1 MRRAAVDKEWLAKLS
16 PQPTGHVVPEPS
28 AHYLRD
34 VLRVTLGQIVELFDG
49 TGRYA
54 RARIESVTAKS
65 LEIVVVELG
74 QSEQNESPCRI
85 TLLQAIPKGDRW
97 TWVIEKAT
105 ELGVTR
111 LVPLKS
117 SRSVVDIPS
126 GKGESKL
133 ERWQKIAASAAR
145 QSQRSVIPVFTAQ
158 QDLKALLERREDGDT
173 LRFVL
178 HVDETSRSLVG
189 HLQQALD
196 ERSPGAVELFI
207 GPEGGFDDHE
217 VEAMKQ
223 AGIIPCSLGPRVL
236 RSETAGVV
244 AVALVQSIL
253 GDMG

>member
-1 MRRAAVDKEWLAKLS
+1 MRRAAVEKEWLKTLD
-16 PQPTGHVVPEPS
+16 PQSTGHVVPEPT

-34 VLRVTLGQIVELFDG
+34 VLRVTTGQIVEFFDG

-54 RARIESVTAKS
+54 RARIQSTTPKSV
-65 LEIVVVELG
+65 EIAVVELG
-74 QSEQNESPCRI
+74 QSEQNESPCQI

-97 TWVIEKAT
+97 AWVIEKAT

-111 LVPLKS
+111 LIPLKT

-145 QSQRSVIPVFTAQ
+145 QSQRSVIPELSAQ
-158 QDLKALLERREDGDT
+158 QDLKAMLERNPEDDT

-178 HVDETSRSLVG
+178 HVDETARSLVD
-189 HLQQALD
+189 HLQQAL
-196 ERSPGAVELFI
+196 EPSPRAVELFI
-207 GPEGGFDDHE
+207 GPEGGFDDQE
-217 VEAMKQ
+217 VEAMQ
-223 AGIIPCSLGPRVL
+223 RAGIIPCSLGPRVL

-244 AVALVQSIL
+244 AIALVQSIL
-253 GDMG
+253 GDLA